1 MVADRDKAIFE
12 DVTRDEKDRRI
23 EELEEIVRLQDRKI
37 IDVWGR
43 MTDLEEE
50 IKKALEGRSLTQEV
64 AEFDPSRVNWDDPG
78 VKYIF
83 EVFSTRFA
91 QVEAKMGRV
100 MEENKVVME
109 ENKKLKETVQQ
120 LSMENEQLK
129 KKGKRSGGS
138 AKSYNM
144 NKRKCEQE
152 DTTEHDDIRR
162 EAWTK
167 TSEPPHYNTDSILHQ
182 CAATAD
188 ITTCYICGNKLA
200 DSHTEY
206 TRKTRDVKNGV
217 LTETEWEIRRRYCR
231 KCQMYCSAEP
241 PGTLPNE
248 RFGII
253 IISQILIMR
262 CMGMTY
268 DKIMQILQMVYG
280 ERTVSSTLTGIS
292 ERTAK
297 RFWPIY
303 NSLLDQIIDSEL
315 TSGDESGWFLDGTHC
330 WTWVLVSNSVV
341 FYNITPTRG
350 KIVPTTFLKDFSGT
364 ILSDSY
370 PAWNHIGKEHQK
382 CLIHYFRDLYNTRD
396 RNKSSEFTEF
406 ADEMISIQK
415 DAMSARAEWSR
426 VVPAYVTQELQD
438 RIDRLIDGTYEDDDC
453 KRWVKRLKRE
463 RLMVLTFLGYDTIP
477 FHNNNSER
485 ALRPM
490 AVARKIQY
498 GSRSQSGTV
507 TTTVLMT
514 VFETCKL
521 RKTNPYKFFI
531 DYLSGKVASI
541 PMPPIPIMVAA

>member
-1 MVADRDKAIFE
+1 
-12 DVTRDEKDRRI
+12 
-23 EELEEIVRLQDRKI
+23 
-37 IDVWGR
+37 
-43 MTDLEEE
+43 
-50 IKKALEGRSLTQEV
+50 
-64 AEFDPSRVNWDDPG
+64 
-78 VKYIF
+78 
-83 EVFSTRFA
+83 
-91 QVEAKMGRV
+91 
-100 MEENKVVME
+100 
-109 ENKKLKETVQQ
+109 
-120 LSMENEQLK
+120 MENEQLK
-129 KKGKRSGGS
+129 KKGKRSGGG
-138 AKSYNM
+138 ARSYNM

-167 TSEPPHYNTDSILHQ
+167 TSEPPHYNTDGILHQ

-297 RFWPIY
+297 RFWPLY

-315 TSGDESGWFLDGTHC
+315 ISGDESGWFLDGTHC

-350 KIVPTTFLKDFSGT
+350 KNSTYNILEGLFRNHSIRFISCVEPHRQRASEVPHTLFSG
-364 ILSDSY
+364 S
-370 PAWNHIGKEHQK
+370 
-382 CLIHYFRDLYNTRD
+382 
-396 RNKSSEFTEF
+396 
-406 ADEMISIQK
+406 
-415 DAMSARAEWSR
+415 
-426 VVPAYVTQELQD
+426 V
-438 RIDRLIDGTYEDDDC
+438 
-453 KRWVKRLKRE
+453 
-463 RLMVLTFLGYDTIP
+463 
-477 FHNNNSER
+477 
-485 ALRPM
+485 
-490 AVARKIQY
+490 QY
-498 GSRSQSGTV
+498 KGPQQ
-507 TTTVLMT
+507 
-514 VFETCKL
+514 KL
-521 RKTNPYKFFI
+521 RIHRVCRRDDINTKGRNVCKGRMVKGRTRIRYAGT
-531 DYLSGKVASI
+531 SGSYRPSDRRNI
-541 PMPPIPIMVAA
+541 RG